1 MTEQMYTAALGLGAK
16 LNGKPLMVNRQ
27 TQSLRHS
34 LVLTELGVNLQRM
47 QAKINLSHNLM
58 THPVHAVHMLGCA
71 SLSLCLV
78 ASGCA
83 DAYVEEGIKCW
94 DIAAGVL
101 ILREA
106 GGWVSDFEGA
116 HGDSFELSKRQVLV
130 ACSEKVGAE
139 LLKIVQDTLCQ
150 SKN

>member
-1 MTEQMYTAALGLGAK
+1 MTDQMYTAALGLGAK
-16 LNGKPLMVNRQ
+16 LNGKHLAVNKV
-27 TQSLRHS
+27 TGSLRNA

-47 QAKINLSHNLM
+47 QAKISLSHKLM

-106 GGWVSDFEGA
+106 GGWVSDFNGNR
-116 HGDSFELSKRQVLV
+116 GDSFELSKRQVLV
-130 ACSEKVGAE
+130 ACSEKIGTE
-139 LLKIVQDTLCQ
+139 LLKIVQDSLHPT
-150 SKN
+150 KD